1 MRLLFM
7 FMNENGLK
15 FVIKIGWSDAQEKM
29 NFFMK
34 IFS

>member
-7 FMNENGLK
+7 FMNEN
-15 FVIKIGWSDAQEKM
+15 IKIVWSDAQEKM